1 MDASVLASV
10 VSAGVFVVTFV
21 STLTFGANDGVVS
34 DRSPVVVFVV
44 STTSLSNVRCAL
56 VVSFGSIVKFSVASI
71 VFTGETV
78 PAVSFSLRVVV
89 EVSSSTVMVVDL
101 MVFGTS
107 TFVLTAVT
115 GSAESTSV
123 SLADVIT

>member
-1 MDASVLASV
+1 MASV

-21 STLTFGANDGVVS
+21 STLTSSANDGVVS

-56 VVSFGSIVKFSVASI
+56 VVSFGSVVKFSVASI

-78 PAVSFSLRVVV
+78 PAVSFSVRVVV
-89 EVSSSTVMVVDL
+89 EVSS
-101 MVFGTS
+101 
-107 TFVLTAVT
+107 
-115 GSAESTSV
+115 
-123 SLADVIT
+123 